1 MFKDFL
7 KNSAEKFGLNLTE
20 NQLDKFQKFY
30 ELVVKKNSEVNL
42 TSITTPEDFA
52 VKHIIDSLS
61 AWDDEKFS
69 GAKKFIDVGTGGG
82 FPGIPLK
89 IFRPEIEICLADSL
103 NKRINFLKDAVKI
116 LELEKVECVHGRAE
130 DLAKMP
136 EYRENFDVAISRA
149 VARINVLSEYC
160 LPFVKIGGIFVAM
173 KGRNFEEEVSE
184 SEKAVKILGGGE
196 VGIVKKI
203 LPEDEGERAIIYV
216 KKNSRTPEKYP
227 RKAGMPLKNPL

>member
-136 EYRENFDVAISRA
+136 EYRESFDVAISRA
-149 VARINVLSEYC
+149 VARINVLAEYC